1 MRSRQAAAYIGA
13 VIATGAAI
21 LGWGLWDWHT
31 GDWTRYLSYCAI
43 ALIASG
49 MKVTL
54 PAVRGTMSMNFL
66 FVLIGIAELSRAE
79 TLAMGCLGMLVQC
92 VFHAKERAKVVQVSF
107 SVASM
112 AGSIAAAYAVYHAP
126 FF

>member
-1 MRSRQAAAYIGA
+1 MKSRKATAYIGA
-13 VIATGAAI
+13 VIAVGGAI
-21 LGWGLWDWHT
+21 LGWGLLDWHT
-31 GDWTRYLSYCAI
+31 QDWARYACYCAI
-43 ALIASG
+43 ALVASG

-66 FVLIGIAELSRAE
+66 FVLIGVAELSRAE

-112 AGSIAAAYAVYHAP
+112 ASSIAAAY
-126 FF
+126 